1 MSTPKTRKTMY
12 VEHEEVET
20 HLRLLLRL
28 PQGGLLVVR
37 DLLGL
42 AELFELLREFH
53 VPFRELVLRGR
64 RQLLMLAELSFE
76 IVHLRAVFA

>member
-1 MSTPKTRKTMY
+1 MSTLQAGMPQLRHYDT
-12 VEHEEVET
+12 ET

-28 PQGGLLVVR
+28 PQGGLLIVR

-42 AELFELLREFH
+42 TELLELLREFH

-64 RQLLMLAELSFE
+64 R
-76 IVHLRAVFA
+76 